1 MTGKT
6 KPDEPKKEKAAE
18 PAVAPT
24 DDLSEEDKR
33 LQEEL
38 NMLVEKL
45 LGHEVDLYFP
55 SLQMLSNLIRT
66 STTSMTSVPKP
77 LKFLREHYPALK
89 QVYEKIKDPKTKQFC
104 ADVVSVLA
112 MGVSGSPDAAEK
124 RECLKY
130 CLLGTKSNVGDWG
143 HEYVRQLEGEIA
155 EEWNADNMDT
165 LLSLVQ
171 DVISFDMKHS
181 AEIQAC
187 DLLMEIDR
195 LDLLTQHM
203 EESNYPRVCLYLIGC
218 ASYVVEPESTQILQG
233 VLHTYQRF
241 GEYPRA
247 LLVAMQ
253 LNDKPKCE
261 EVFNAC
267 TDPLIKKQLCYMLAR
282 QYVPLDIDD
291 EDLRTI
297 LLNAHINDHFLSLGR
312 ELDIME
318 PKTPE
323 EVYKTWLESAGSALR
338 PSLLTE
344 HPVDS
349 ARQNLSATFV
359 NAFVNAGFGRD
370 KLVTTEDGNK
380 WMYKNKDHAAAS
392 LGMIHLWDVDGGLTP
407 IDKYLYT
414 ADEHIKAGALL
425 ALGLVNCGVR
435 NECDP
440 ALALLSDYVMH
451 TSSNLRIGSVLGE
464 RTNLTYNECDPGLA
478 LLSDYVMHTSSNL
491 RIGSVLG
498 ERTKLTYNECDPAL
512 ALLSDY
518 VMHTSSNL
526 RIGSVLGERT
536 KLTYN
541 ECDPALALLSDYVMH
556 TSSNLRIGS
565 VLGERTKLT
574 YNECDP
580 ALALLSGYVMHT
592 SSNLRIGSVLG
603 LGIAYAGTQREDVL
617 SHLLPVLS
625 DTAAPPE
632 ICALAA
638 ISCGLIAVG
647 SCNGDVSCK
656 EKTEATMAALEVLP
670 EPQQSLC
677 QTTLSMCAYAG
688 TGDVLVN
695 EQSSTEDTAFKKADK
710 KEAKEST
717 GSSSSVG
724 AAAAS
729 SSSTS
734 KDDKNKMQAVATLGV
749 AVIALGEETGA
760 EMCTRIFGQLLSV
773 IDVLNKYSHDSDN
786 DVAYNAIFA
795 MGLTGDNAPRVGAVP
810 RQVARAPVHGAP
822 GAGAVPRR
830 QGHHHAVPGAQRPP
844 PGVAARARRPARLSI
859 LALYH
864 GKSPVHLFM
873 VRLAQ
878 GLCHAGKGTITLCPA
893 HSDRHLASQ
902 PALARLLV
910 VMTAFLDCKNSEY
923 TGAVPQ
929 QVARA
934 PVHGAPG
941 AGAVPRR
948 QGHHHAVPC
957 AQRPPPRVA
966 ARARRPAR
974 LSILALYHGK
984 SPVHLFMVRLAQ
996 GLCHAGKGTIT
1007 LCPAHSDRR
1016 LVSQPALAG
1025 LLVAV
1030 DVIGKAGTPKTIAG
1044 SHTHTTPVLLSFG
1057 ERAEL
1062 ATDEYIPLSP
1072 VMEGFVILKKN
1083 EDSIMASSIL

>member
-1 MTGKT
+1 MTVKNKT
-6 KPDEPKKEKAAE
+6 EEPKKESAE
-18 PAVAPT
+18 PAPAPN

-45 LGHEVDLYFP
+45 TGNEVELYLP
-55 SLQMLSNLIRT
+55 ALQMLTNLIRT

-89 QVYEKIKDPKTKQFC
+89 VVYEKITDEKTKKFC

-130 CLLGTKSNVGDWG
+130 CLLGTMSNVGEWG

-155 EEWNADNMDT
+155 EEWNIENMNT
-165 LLSLVQ
+165 LMALVR
-171 DVISFDMKHS
+171 DVVAFDMQHS

-195 LDLLTQHM
+195 LDLLSQHM
-203 EESNYPRVCLYLIGC
+203 DQSNYPRVCLYLIGC

-233 VLHTYQRF
+233 VLDTYLRF
-241 GEYPRA
+241 KEYPRA

-253 LNDKPKCE
+253 LHDKVKCE

-267 TDPLIKKQLCYMLAR
+267 SDTLIKKQLCYMLAR
-282 QYVPLDIDD
+282 QYVPLDLED

-338 PSLLTE
+338 PSLLAE

-359 NAFVNAGFGRD
+359 NAFVNAGFGKD

-380 WMYKNKDHAAAS
+380 WMYKNKDHGMLSAAAS

-414 ADEHIKAGALL
+414 AEEHIKAGALL

-440 ALALLSDYVMH
+440 ALALLSDYVLH
-451 TSSNLRIGSVLGE
+451 SS
-464 RTNLTYNECDPGLA
+464 A
-478 LLSDYVMHTSSNL
+478 
-491 RIGSVLG
+491 
-498 ERTKLTYNECDPAL
+498 
-512 ALLSDY
+512 
-518 VMHTSSNL
+518 
-526 RIGSVLGERT
+526 
-536 KLTYN
+536 
-541 ECDPALALLSDYVMH
+541 
-556 TSSNLRIGS
+556 
-565 VLGERTKLT
+565 
-574 YNECDP
+574 
-580 ALALLSGYVMHT
+580 
-592 SSNLRIGSVLG
+592 NLRIGSVLG

-617 SHLLPVLS
+617 SHLLPVLA

-638 ISCGLIAVG
+638 IACGLIAVG
-647 SCNGDVSCK
+647 SCNGEVSCAIIQRLIEDNKDLHSSTYARFLHLGLGLCYLGCK
-656 EKTEATMAALEVLP
+656 ERTEATMAALEVLP

-677 QTTLSMCAYAG
+677 QTTLSMCAYAA
-688 TGDVLVN
+688 TGDVLVVQQMLHICSKHYDTDN
-695 EQSSTEDTAFKKADK
+695 EQSSAEDTAFKKQDK
-710 KEAKEST
+710 KESKE
-717 GSSSSVG
+717 SSSS
-724 AAAAS
+724 S
-729 SSSTS
+729 SSSGTS
-734 KDDKNKMQAVATLGV
+734 KDDKNKSKSKESKSKEKDKEKEANKELSSVQAVATLGV

-760 EMCTRIFGQLLSV
+760 EMCTRIFGQLGRYGEPAVRRAVPLAIALCSVSNPQLSV

-795 MGLTGDNAPRVGAVP
+795 MGLVGA
-810 RQVARAPVHGAP
+810 GTNN
-822 GAGAVPRR
+822 
-830 QGHHHAVPGAQRPP
+830 
-844 PGVAARARRPARLSI
+844 ARLATMLRA

-878 GLCHAGKGTITLCPA
+878 GLCHAGKGTVTLCPA
-893 HSDRHLASQ
+893 HA
-902 PALARLLV
+902 
-910 VMTAFLDCKNSEY
+910 
-923 TGAVPQ
+923 
-929 QVARA
+929 
-934 PVHGAPG
+934 
-941 AGAVPRR
+941 
-948 QGHHHAVPC
+948 
-957 AQRPPPRVA
+957 
-966 ARARRPAR
+966 
-974 LSILALYHGK
+974 
-984 SPVHLFMVRLAQ
+984 
-996 GLCHAGKGTIT
+996 
-1007 LCPAHSDRR
+1007 DRR
-1016 LVSQPALAG
+1016 LVNQPALAG
-1025 LLVAV
+1025 LLVVLTAFLDCKNIILGKSHYLLYVLATAMQPRWLVTLDENLQPVNVSVRVGQAV

-1083 EDSIMASSIL
+1083 EDSIMASVQ

>member
-1 MTGKT
+1 MTIKNKT
-6 KPDEPKKEKAAE
+6 EETKKETTD
-18 PAVAPT
+18 PAPAPN

-45 LGHEVDLYFP
+45 VGNEVDLYLP
-55 SLQMLSNLIRT
+55 ALQMLSNLIRT

-89 QVYEKIKDPKTKQFC
+89 LVYEKIEDEKTKKYC

-130 CLLGTKSNVGDWG
+130 CMLGTMSNVGEWG

-155 EEWNADNMDT
+155 EEWNVDNMNT
-165 LLSLVQ
+165 LLPLVR
-171 DVISFDMKHS
+171 DVVAFDMKHS

-195 LDLLTQHM
+195 LDLLSQHM
-203 EESNYPRVCLYLIGC
+203 DQSNYPRVCHYLIGC

-233 VLHTYQRF
+233 VLDTYLRF

-253 LNDKPKCE
+253 LHDKAKSE

-267 TDPLIKKQLCYMLAR
+267 NDPLIKKQLCYMLAR
-282 QYVPLDIDD
+282 QYVPLDLED

-297 LLNAHINDHFLSLGR
+297 LLNAHINDHFLSLAR

-338 PSLLTE
+338 PSLLAE

-380 WMYKNKDHAAAS
+380 WMYKNKDHGMLSAAAS
-392 LGMIHLWDVDGGLTP
+392 LGMVHLWDVDGGLTP

-414 ADEHIKAGALL
+414 TEEHIKAGALL

-440 ALALLSDYVMH
+440 ALALLSDYVLH
-451 TSSNLRIGSVLGE
+451 SSV
-464 RTNLTYNECDPGLA
+464 
-478 LLSDYVMHTSSNL
+478 
-491 RIGSVLG
+491 
-498 ERTKLTYNECDPAL
+498 
-512 ALLSDY
+512 
-518 VMHTSSNL
+518 
-526 RIGSVLGERT
+526 
-536 KLTYN
+536 
-541 ECDPALALLSDYVMH
+541 
-556 TSSNLRIGS
+556 
-565 VLGERTKLT
+565 
-574 YNECDP
+574 
-580 ALALLSGYVMHT
+580 
-592 SSNLRIGSVLG
+592 NLRIGSVLG

-617 SHLLPVLS
+617 AHLLPVLA
-625 DTAAPPE
+625 DAAAPPE

-638 ISCGLIAVG
+638 LSAGLIAVG
-647 SCNGDVSCK
+647 SCNGEVTCAIIQRLIDDNKDLHSSTYVRFLHLGLGLCFLGCK
-656 EKTEATMAALEVLP
+656 ERTEATMAALEVLP

-677 QTTLSMCAYAG
+677 QTTLSMCAYAA
-688 TGDVLVN
+688 TGDVLVVQQMLHICSKHYETDN
-695 EQSSTEDTAFKKADK
+695 EQSSAEDTAFKKQDK
-710 KEAKEST
+710 KESKES
-717 GSSSSVG
+717 GSS
-724 AAAAS
+724 AS
-729 SSSTS
+729 GS
-734 KDDKNKMQAVATLGV
+734 KDDKSKSKSKEGKGKDKEKEKEKEANKELSSVQAVATLGV
-749 AVIALGEETGA
+749 AVIAMAEETGA
-760 EMCTRIFGQLLSV
+760 EMCTRIFGQLGRYGEPAVRRAVPLAIALCSVSNPQLAV

-795 MGLTGDNAPRVGAVP
+795 MGLVGA
-810 RQVARAPVHGAP
+810 GTNN
-822 GAGAVPRR
+822 
-830 QGHHHAVPGAQRPP
+830 
-844 PGVAARARRPARLSI
+844 ARLATMLRA

-878 GLCHAGKGTITLCPA
+878 GLCHAGKGTVTLSP
-893 HSDRHLASQ
+893 L
-902 PALARLLV
+902 
-910 VMTAFLDCKNSEY
+910 
-923 TGAVPQ
+923 
-929 QVARA
+929 
-934 PVHGAPG
+934 
-941 AGAVPRR
+941 
-948 QGHHHAVPC
+948 HA
-957 AQRPPPRVA
+957 
-966 ARARRPAR
+966 
-974 LSILALYHGK
+974 
-984 SPVHLFMVRLAQ
+984 
-996 GLCHAGKGTIT
+996 
-1007 LCPAHSDRR
+1007 DRR
-1016 LVSQPALAG
+1016 LVNQPALAG
-1025 LLVAV
+1025 LLVVLTAFLDCKNIILGKSHYLLYVLATAMQPRWLVTLDENLQPLNVSVRVGQAV

-1083 EDSIMASSIL
+1083 EDSVMAAVQ

>member
-1 MTGKT
+1 MTVKN
-6 KPDEPKKEKAAE
+6 KAEENKKEKAD
-18 PAVAPT
+18 PAPAPN

-45 LGHEVDLYFP
+45 TGNEVDLYLP
-55 SLQMLSNLIRT
+55 ALQMLTNLIRT

-77 LKFLREHYPALK
+77 LKFLREHYPTLK
-89 QVYEKIKDPKTKQFC
+89 VVYEKIEDEKTKKFC

-112 MGVSGSPDAAEK
+112 MGVSGSVEAAEK

-130 CLLGTKSNVGDWG
+130 CMLGTMSNVGEWG

-155 EEWNADNMDT
+155 EEWNIENMNT
-165 LLSLVQ
+165 LMPLVR
-171 DVISFDMKHS
+171 DVIAFDMQHS

-195 LDLLTQHM
+195 LDLLSQHM
-203 EESNYPRVCLYLIGC
+203 DQSNYPRVCLYLIGC

-233 VLHTYQRF
+233 VLDTYLRF

-253 LNDKPKCE
+253 LHDKVKCE

-267 TDPLIKKQLCYMLAR
+267 NDLLIKKQLCYMLAR
-282 QYVPLDIDD
+282 QYVPLDLED

-297 LLNAHINDHFLSLGR
+297 LLNAHINDHFLSLAR

-338 PSLLTE
+338 PSLLAE

-380 WMYKNKDHAAAS
+380 WMYKNKDHGMLSAAAS

-414 ADEHIKAGALL
+414 AEEHIKAGALL

-435 NECDP
+435 NDCDP
-440 ALALLSDYVMH
+440 ALALLSDYVLH
-451 TSSNLRIGSVLGE
+451 SSV
-464 RTNLTYNECDPGLA
+464 
-478 LLSDYVMHTSSNL
+478 
-491 RIGSVLG
+491 
-498 ERTKLTYNECDPAL
+498 
-512 ALLSDY
+512 
-518 VMHTSSNL
+518 
-526 RIGSVLGERT
+526 
-536 KLTYN
+536 
-541 ECDPALALLSDYVMH
+541 
-556 TSSNLRIGS
+556 
-565 VLGERTKLT
+565 
-574 YNECDP
+574 
-580 ALALLSGYVMHT
+580 
-592 SSNLRIGSVLG
+592 NLRIGSVLG
-603 LGIAYAGTQREDVL
+603 LGIAYAGTQRHEVL
-617 SHLLPVLS
+617 SHLLPVLA
-625 DTAAPPE
+625 DTTAPPE

-638 ISCGLIAVG
+638 VACGLIAVG
-647 SCNGDVSCK
+647 SCNGDITCAIIQRLIEDNKELHSSTYARFLHLGLGLCFLGCK
-656 EKTEATMAALEVLP
+656 ERTEATMAALEVLP

-677 QTTLSMCAYAG
+677 QTTLSMCAYAA
-688 TGDVLVN
+688 TGDVLVVQQMLHICSKHYETEN
-695 EQSSTEDTAFKKADK
+695 EQSSAEDTAFKKQDK
-710 KEAKEST
+710 KESKE
-717 GSSSSVG
+717 SSSS
-724 AAAAS
+724 S
-729 SSSTS
+729 SSSSAGGS
-734 KDDKNKMQAVATLGV
+734 KDDKNKSKSKESKSKDKEKEKEKEANKELSSVQAVATLGV

-760 EMCTRIFGQLLSV
+760 EMCTRIFGQLGRYGEPAVRRAVPLAIALCSISNPQLSV

-795 MGLTGDNAPRVGAVP
+795 MGLVGA
-810 RQVARAPVHGAP
+810 GTNN
-822 GAGAVPRR
+822 
-830 QGHHHAVPGAQRPP
+830 
-844 PGVAARARRPARLSI
+844 ARLATMLRA

-878 GLCHAGKGTITLCPA
+878 GLCHAGKGTVTL
-893 HSDRHLASQ
+893 S
-902 PALARLLV
+902 
-910 VMTAFLDCKNSEY
+910 
-923 TGAVPQ
+923 
-929 QVARA
+929 
-934 PVHGAPG
+934 
-941 AGAVPRR
+941 
-948 QGHHHAVPC
+948 
-957 AQRPPPRVA
+957 
-966 ARARRPAR
+966 
-974 LSILALYHGK
+974 
-984 SPVHLFMVRLAQ
+984 
-996 GLCHAGKGTIT
+996 
-1007 LCPAHSDRR
+1007 PAHSDRR
-1016 LVSQPALAG
+1016 LINQPALAG
-1025 LLVAV
+1025 LLVVLTAFLDCKNIILGKSHYLLYVLATAMQPRWLVTLDDNLQPLNVSVRVGQAV

-1083 EDSIMASSIL
+1083 EDSVMASVQ

>member
-6 KPDEPKKEKAAE
+6 KTEEEKKADPAPAA
-18 PAVAPT
+18 

-45 LGHEVDLYFP
+45 VSDDVHLYFP
-55 SLQMLSNLIRT
+55 ALQMLSNLIRT

-77 LKFLREHYPALK
+77 LKFLREHYPTLK
-89 QVYEKIKDPKTKQFC
+89 EVYEKIKDPKTKSFC

-112 MGVSGSPDAAEK
+112 MGVSGAPEAVEK

-130 CLLGTKSNVGDWG
+130 CLLGTMSNVGDWG

-155 EEWNADNMDT
+155 EEWNVDNTET
-165 LLSLVQ
+165 LLPLVR
-171 DVISFDMKHS
+171 DVIQFDMKHS

-187 DLLMEIDR
+187 DLLMEIDQ
-195 LDLLTQHM
+195 LDLLTKHM
-203 EESNYPRVCLYLIGC
+203 DSSNYPRVCLYLIGC

-233 VLHTYQRF
+233 VLDTYLKF

-253 LNDKPKCE
+253 LHDKAKCE

-267 TDPLIKKQLCYMLAR
+267 TDPLIKKQICYMLAR
-282 QYVPLDIDD
+282 QYVPIDVDD

-297 LLNAHINDHFLSLGR
+297 LLNAHINDHYLSLGR

-338 PSLLTE
+338 SSLLTE

-359 NAFVNAGFGRD
+359 NAFVNAGFGQD

-380 WMYKNKDHAAAS
+380 WMYKNKDHGMLSAAAS

-440 ALALLSDYVMH
+440 ALALLSDYVLH
-451 TSSNLRIGSVLGE
+451 
-464 RTNLTYNECDPGLA
+464 P
-478 LLSDYVMHTSSNL
+478 
-491 RIGSVLG
+491 
-498 ERTKLTYNECDPAL
+498 
-512 ALLSDY
+512 
-518 VMHTSSNL
+518 
-526 RIGSVLGERT
+526 
-536 KLTYN
+536 
-541 ECDPALALLSDYVMH
+541 
-556 TSSNLRIGS
+556 
-565 VLGERTKLT
+565 
-574 YNECDP
+574 
-580 ALALLSGYVMHT
+580 

-617 SHLLPVLS
+617 SHLLPVLN
-625 DTAAPPE
+625 DTAAAPE

-647 SCNGDVSCK
+647 SCNGDVTCAIIQRLIDDNKDLHSSTYCRFLHLGLGLCFLGSK
-656 EKTEATMAALEVLP
+656 ERTEATMAALEVLP

-688 TGDVLVN
+688 TGDVLVIQQMLHICSKHYETDN
-695 EQSSTEDTAFKKADK
+695 EQSSTEDTAFKKQDK
-710 KEAKEST
+710 KETKEST
-717 GSSSSVG
+717 AG
-724 AAAAS
+724 
-729 SSSTS
+729 TS
-734 KDDKNKMQAVATLGV
+734 KDDKNKSKTSKDSKTKEKDASKELSSVQAVATLGV
-749 AVIALGEETGA
+749 AVIALAEETGA
-760 EMCTRIFGQLLSV
+760 EMCTRIFGQLGRYGEPAVRRAVPLAIALCSISNPQLSV

-795 MGLTGDNAPRVGAVP
+795 MGLVGA
-810 RQVARAPVHGAP
+810 GTNN
-822 GAGAVPRR
+822 
-830 QGHHHAVPGAQRPP
+830 
-844 PGVAARARRPARLSI
+844 ARLATMLRA

-878 GLCHAGKGTITLCPA
+878 GLCHAGKGTLALSATHA
-893 HSDRHLASQ
+893 DRRLLHR
-902 PALARLLV
+902 PALAGLLV
-910 VMTAFLDCKNSEY
+910 VLTAFLDCKNI
-923 TGAVPQ
+923 
-929 QVARA
+929 
-934 PVHGAPG
+934 
-941 AGAVPRR
+941 
-948 QGHHHAVPC
+948 
-957 AQRPPPRVA
+957 
-966 ARARRPAR
+966 
-974 LSILALYHGK
+974 ILGK
-984 SPVHLFMVRLAQ
+984 SHYLLYVLATAMQPRWLVTLDENLQPLNVSVRVGQ
-996 GLCHAGKGTIT
+996 
-1007 LCPAHSDRR
+1007 
-1016 LVSQPALAG
+1016 
-1025 LLVAV
+1025 AV

-1083 EDSIMASSIL
+1083 EDSVMASVQ

>member
-1 MTGKT
+1 MTVKN
-6 KPDEPKKEKAAE
+6 KAEEPKKEKAE
-18 PAVAPT
+18 PVPAPN

-45 LGHEVDLYFP
+45 VGNEKDLYFP
-55 SLQMLSNLIRT
+55 ALQMLSNLIRT

-89 QVYEKIKDPKTKQFC
+89 EVYGKITDAKTKKFC

-112 MGVSGSPDAAEK
+112 MGVSGSQDAAEK

-130 CLLGTKSNVGDWG
+130 CLLGTMSNVGDWG

-155 EEWNADNMDT
+155 EEWNVENMDT
-165 LLSLVQ
+165 LLPLVR
-171 DVISFDMKHS
+171 DVVAFDMQHS

-203 EESNYPRVCLYLIGC
+203 DQSNYPRVCLYLIGC
-218 ASYVVEPESTQILQG
+218 ASYVVEPEATQILQG
-233 VLHTYQRF
+233 VLDTYLRF

-253 LNDKPKCE
+253 LHDKVKCE
-261 EVFNAC
+261 EVFNSC
-267 TDPLIKKQLCYMLAR
+267 NDPLLKKQLCYMLAR
-282 QYVPLDIDD
+282 QYVPLDMDD

-297 LLNAHINDHFLSLGR
+297 LLNAHINDHYLSLAR

-338 PSLLTE
+338 PSLLAD

-380 WMYKNKDHAAAS
+380 WMYKNKDHGMLSAAAS

-440 ALALLSDYVMH
+440 ALALLSDYVLH
-451 TSSNLRIGSVLGE
+451 SS
-464 RTNLTYNECDPGLA
+464 T
-478 LLSDYVMHTSSNL
+478 
-491 RIGSVLG
+491 
-498 ERTKLTYNECDPAL
+498 
-512 ALLSDY
+512 
-518 VMHTSSNL
+518 
-526 RIGSVLGERT
+526 
-536 KLTYN
+536 
-541 ECDPALALLSDYVMH
+541 
-556 TSSNLRIGS
+556 
-565 VLGERTKLT
+565 
-574 YNECDP
+574 
-580 ALALLSGYVMHT
+580 
-592 SSNLRIGSVLG
+592 NLRIGSVLG
-603 LGIAYAGTQREDVL
+603 LGIAYAGTHREDVL

-625 DTAAPPE
+625 DTSATPE
-632 ICALAA
+632 IYALAA

-647 SCNGDVSCK
+647 SCNGEVTCAIIQRLIDDNKDLHSSTYARFLHLGLGLCFLGCK
-656 EKTEATMAALEVLP
+656 ERTEATMAALEVLP

-688 TGDVLVN
+688 TGDVLVVQQMLHICSKHYETDN
-695 EQSSTEDTAFKKADK
+695 EQSSAEDTAFKKQDK
-710 KEAKEST
+710 KEAKE
-717 GSSSSVG
+717 GSSSST
-724 AAAAS
+724 AAS
-729 SSSTS
+729 SS
-734 KDDKNKMQAVATLGV
+734 KDDKSKGKSSKDGKSKEKDKEKEANKELSSVQAVATLGV
-749 AVIALGEETGA
+749 AVIAFAEETGA
-760 EMCTRIFGQLLSV
+760 EMCTRIFGQLGRYGEPAVRRAVPLAIALCSISNPQLAV

-795 MGLTGDNAPRVGAVP
+795 MGLVGA
-810 RQVARAPVHGAP
+810 GTNN
-822 GAGAVPRR
+822 
-830 QGHHHAVPGAQRPP
+830 
-844 PGVAARARRPARLSI
+844 ARLATMLRA

-878 GLCHAGKGTITLCPA
+878 GLCHAGKGTVTL
-893 HSDRHLASQ
+893 S
-902 PALARLLV
+902 
-910 VMTAFLDCKNSEY
+910 
-923 TGAVPQ
+923 
-929 QVARA
+929 
-934 PVHGAPG
+934 
-941 AGAVPRR
+941 
-948 QGHHHAVPC
+948 
-957 AQRPPPRVA
+957 
-966 ARARRPAR
+966 
-974 LSILALYHGK
+974 
-984 SPVHLFMVRLAQ
+984 
-996 GLCHAGKGTIT
+996 
-1007 LCPAHSDRR
+1007 PAHSDRR
-1016 LVSQPALAG
+1016 LINQPALAG
-1025 LLVAV
+1025 LLVVLTAFLDCKNIILGKSHYLLYVLATSMQPRWLVTLDENLQPLNVSVRVGQAV

-1083 EDSIMASSIL
+1083 EDSIMASVQ

>member
-1 MTGKT
+1 MTVKNKT
-6 KPDEPKKEKAAE
+6 EEPAKEKTEPVAAQNE
-18 PAVAPT
+18 
-24 DDLSEEDKR
+24 DLSEEDKR

-45 LGHEVDLYFP
+45 MGNEKDLYFP
-55 SLQMLSNLIRT
+55 ALQMLSNLIRT

-89 QVYEKIKDPKTKQFC
+89 EVYEKIKDAKTKKFC

-112 MGVSGSPDAAEK
+112 MGVSGSADAAEK

-130 CLLGTKSNVGDWG
+130 CLLGTMSNVGDWG

-155 EEWNADNMDT
+155 EEWNVDNMDT
-165 LLSLVQ
+165 LLPLVR
-171 DVISFDMKHS
+171 DVVSFDMKHS

-195 LDLLTQHM
+195 LDLITQHM
-203 EESNYPRVCLYLIGC
+203 DQSNYPRVCLYLIGC

-233 VLHTYQRF
+233 VLDTYLRF

-253 LNDKPKCE
+253 LHDKAKCE
-261 EVFNAC
+261 QVFNAC
-267 TDPLIKKQLCYMLAR
+267 NDPLIKKQLCYMLAR
-282 QYVPLDIDD
+282 QYIPLDIED

-338 PSLLTE
+338 PSLLAE

-380 WMYKNKDHAAAS
+380 WMYKNKDHGMLSAAAS

-440 ALALLSDYVMH
+440 ALALLSDYVLH
-451 TSSNLRIGSVLGE
+451 S
-464 RTNLTYNECDPGLA
+464 
-478 LLSDYVMHTSSNL
+478 
-491 RIGSVLG
+491 
-498 ERTKLTYNECDPAL
+498 
-512 ALLSDY
+512 
-518 VMHTSSNL
+518 
-526 RIGSVLGERT
+526 
-536 KLTYN
+536 
-541 ECDPALALLSDYVMH
+541 
-556 TSSNLRIGS
+556 
-565 VLGERTKLT
+565 
-574 YNECDP
+574 
-580 ALALLSGYVMHT
+580 

-603 LGIAYAGTQREDVL
+603 LGIAYAGTQRKEVL
-617 SHLLPVLS
+617 EHLLPVLS
-625 DTAAPPE
+625 DTSAPAE

-647 SCNGDVSCK
+647 SCNGDVTCAIIQRLIDDTKDLHSSTYVRFLHLGLGLCFLGCK
-656 EKTEATMAALEVLP
+656 ERTEATMAALEVLP

-688 TGDVLVN
+688 TGDVLVVQQMLHICSKHYDTDN
-695 EQSSTEDTAFKKADK
+695 EQSSTEDTAFKKTDK
-710 KEAKEST
+710 KEAKESSSSGASSSGT
-717 GSSSSVG
+717 GSS
-724 AAAAS
+724 
-729 SSSTS
+729 
-734 KDDKNKMQAVATLGV
+734 KEDKNKSKSKDSKSKEKDKEKEANKELAAVQAVATLGV
-749 AVIALGEETGA
+749 AVIALAEETGA
-760 EMCTRIFGQLLSV
+760 EMCTRIFGQLGRYGEPAVRRAVPLAIALCSISNPQLSV

-795 MGLTGDNAPRVGAVP
+795 MGLVGA
-810 RQVARAPVHGAP
+810 GTNN
-822 GAGAVPRR
+822 
-830 QGHHHAVPGAQRPP
+830 
-844 PGVAARARRPARLSI
+844 ARLATMLRA

-878 GLCHAGKGTITLCPA
+878 GLCHAGKGTVTLCPA
-893 HSDRHLASQ
+893 HA
-902 PALARLLV
+902 
-910 VMTAFLDCKNSEY
+910 
-923 TGAVPQ
+923 
-929 QVARA
+929 
-934 PVHGAPG
+934 
-941 AGAVPRR
+941 
-948 QGHHHAVPC
+948 
-957 AQRPPPRVA
+957 
-966 ARARRPAR
+966 
-974 LSILALYHGK
+974 
-984 SPVHLFMVRLAQ
+984 
-996 GLCHAGKGTIT
+996 
-1007 LCPAHSDRR
+1007 DRR
-1016 LVSQPALAG
+1016 LVNQPALAG
-1025 LLVAV
+1025 LLVVLTAFLDCKNIILGKSHYLLYVLATAMQPRWLVTLDENMQPLNVTVRVGQAV

-1062 ATDEYIPLSP
+1062 ATDEYVPLSP

-1083 EDSIMASSIL
+1083 EDSVMASVQ

>member
-1 MTGKT
+1 MTVKNKT
-6 KPDEPKKEKAAE
+6 EEPKKESAE
-18 PAVAPT
+18 PAPAPN

-45 LGHEVDLYFP
+45 TGSEVELYLP
-55 SLQMLSNLIRT
+55 ALQMLSNLIRT

-89 QVYEKIKDPKTKQFC
+89 VVYEKITDEKTKKFC

-130 CLLGTKSNVGDWG
+130 CLLGTMSNVGEWG

-155 EEWNADNMDT
+155 EEWNLENMHV
-165 LLSLVQ
+165 LMPLVR
-171 DVISFDMKHS
+171 DVVTFDMQHS

-195 LDLLTQHM
+195 LDLLSQHM
-203 EESNYPRVCLYLIGC
+203 DQSNYPRVCLYLIGC
-218 ASYVVEPESTQILQG
+218 ASYVVEPEATQILQG
-233 VLHTYQRF
+233 VLDTYLRF
-241 GEYPRA
+241 NEYPRA

-253 LNDKPKCE
+253 LHDKTKCE

-267 TDPLIKKQLCYMLAR
+267 NDVLIKKQLCYMLAR
-282 QYVPLDIDD
+282 QYVPLDLDD

-338 PSLLTE
+338 PSLLAE

-380 WMYKNKDHAAAS
+380 WMYKNKDHGMLSAAAS

-414 ADEHIKAGALL
+414 AEEHIKAGALL

-440 ALALLSDYVMH
+440 ALALLSDYVLH
-451 TSSNLRIGSVLGE
+451 SS
-464 RTNLTYNECDPGLA
+464 A
-478 LLSDYVMHTSSNL
+478 
-491 RIGSVLG
+491 
-498 ERTKLTYNECDPAL
+498 
-512 ALLSDY
+512 
-518 VMHTSSNL
+518 
-526 RIGSVLGERT
+526 
-536 KLTYN
+536 
-541 ECDPALALLSDYVMH
+541 
-556 TSSNLRIGS
+556 
-565 VLGERTKLT
+565 
-574 YNECDP
+574 
-580 ALALLSGYVMHT
+580 
-592 SSNLRIGSVLG
+592 NLRIGSVLG

-617 SHLLPVLS
+617 SHLLPVLA

-638 ISCGLIAVG
+638 VACGLIAVG
-647 SCNGDVSCK
+647 SCNGDVTCAIIQRLIEDNKDLHSSTYARFLHLGLGLCFLGCK
-656 EKTEATMAALEVLP
+656 ERTEATMAALEVLP

-677 QTTLSMCAYAG
+677 QTTLSMCAYAA
-688 TGDVLVN
+688 TGDVLVVQQMLHICSKHYETDN
-695 EQSSTEDTAFKKADK
+695 EQSSAEDTAFKKQDK
-710 KEAKEST
+710 KESKE
-717 GSSSSVG
+717 SSSS
-724 AAAAS
+724 S
-729 SSSTS
+729 SSGTT
-734 KDDKNKMQAVATLGV
+734 KDDKNKSKSKESKSKEKDKEKEANKELSSVQAVATLGV

-760 EMCTRIFGQLLSV
+760 EMCTRIFGQLGRYGEPAVRRAVPLAIALCSVSNPQLSV

-795 MGLTGDNAPRVGAVP
+795 MGLVGA
-810 RQVARAPVHGAP
+810 GTNN
-822 GAGAVPRR
+822 
-830 QGHHHAVPGAQRPP
+830 
-844 PGVAARARRPARLSI
+844 ARLATMLRA

-878 GLCHAGKGTITLCPA
+878 GLCHAGKGTVTLSPA
-893 HSDRHLASQ
+893 HA
-902 PALARLLV
+902 
-910 VMTAFLDCKNSEY
+910 
-923 TGAVPQ
+923 
-929 QVARA
+929 
-934 PVHGAPG
+934 
-941 AGAVPRR
+941 
-948 QGHHHAVPC
+948 
-957 AQRPPPRVA
+957 
-966 ARARRPAR
+966 
-974 LSILALYHGK
+974 
-984 SPVHLFMVRLAQ
+984 
-996 GLCHAGKGTIT
+996 
-1007 LCPAHSDRR
+1007 DRR
-1016 LVSQPALAG
+1016 LVNQPALAG
-1025 LLVAV
+1025 LLVVLTAFLDCKNIILGKSHYLLYVLATAMQPRWLVTLDDNLQPLNVSVRVGQAV

-1083 EDSIMASSIL
+1083 EDSVMASVQ

>member
-1 MTGKT
+1 MTVKN
-6 KPDEPKKEKAAE
+6 KAEENKKEKAD
-18 PAVAPT
+18 PAPAPN

-45 LGHEVDLYFP
+45 TGNEVDLYLP
-55 SLQMLSNLIRT
+55 ALQMLTNLIRT

-77 LKFLREHYPALK
+77 LKFLREHYPTLK
-89 QVYEKIKDPKTKQFC
+89 VVYEKIEDEKTKKFC

-112 MGVSGSPDAAEK
+112 MGVSGSVDAAEK

-130 CLLGTKSNVGDWG
+130 CMLGTMSNVGEWG

-155 EEWNADNMDT
+155 EEWNIENMNT
-165 LLSLVQ
+165 LMPLVR
-171 DVISFDMKHS
+171 DVIAFDMQHS

-195 LDLLTQHM
+195 LDLLSQHM
-203 EESNYPRVCLYLIGC
+203 DQSNYPRVCLYLIGC

-233 VLHTYQRF
+233 VLDTYLRF

-253 LNDKPKCE
+253 LHDKVKCE

-267 TDPLIKKQLCYMLAR
+267 NDLLIKKQLCYMLAR
-282 QYVPLDIDD
+282 QYVPLDLED

-297 LLNAHINDHFLSLGR
+297 LLNAHINDHFLSLAR

-338 PSLLTE
+338 PSLLAE

-380 WMYKNKDHAAAS
+380 WMYKNKDHGMLSAAAS

-414 ADEHIKAGALL
+414 AEEHIKAGALL

-435 NECDP
+435 NDCDP
-440 ALALLSDYVMH
+440 ALALLSDYVLH
-451 TSSNLRIGSVLGE
+451 SSV
-464 RTNLTYNECDPGLA
+464 
-478 LLSDYVMHTSSNL
+478 
-491 RIGSVLG
+491 
-498 ERTKLTYNECDPAL
+498 
-512 ALLSDY
+512 
-518 VMHTSSNL
+518 
-526 RIGSVLGERT
+526 
-536 KLTYN
+536 
-541 ECDPALALLSDYVMH
+541 
-556 TSSNLRIGS
+556 
-565 VLGERTKLT
+565 
-574 YNECDP
+574 
-580 ALALLSGYVMHT
+580 
-592 SSNLRIGSVLG
+592 NLRIGSVLG
-603 LGIAYAGTQREDVL
+603 LGIAYAGTQRHEVL
-617 SHLLPVLS
+617 SHLLPVLA
-625 DTAAPPE
+625 DTTAPPE

-638 ISCGLIAVG
+638 VACGLIAVG
-647 SCNGDVSCK
+647 SCNGDITCAIIQRLIEDNKELHSSTYARFLHLGLGLCFLGCK
-656 EKTEATMAALEVLP
+656 ERTEATMAALEVLP

-677 QTTLSMCAYAG
+677 QTTLSMCAYAA
-688 TGDVLVN
+688 TGDVLVVQQMLHICSKHYETEN
-695 EQSSTEDTAFKKADK
+695 EQSSAEDTAFKKQDK
-710 KEAKEST
+710 KESKESSS
-717 GSSSSVG
+717 GSSSSSAG
-724 AAAAS
+724 G
-729 SSSTS
+729 S
-734 KDDKNKMQAVATLGV
+734 KDDKNKSKSKESKSKDKEKEKEKEANKELSSVQAVATLGV

-760 EMCTRIFGQLLSV
+760 EMCTRIFGQLGRYGEPAVRRAVPLAIALCSISNPQLSV

-795 MGLTGDNAPRVGAVP
+795 MGLVGA
-810 RQVARAPVHGAP
+810 GTNN
-822 GAGAVPRR
+822 
-830 QGHHHAVPGAQRPP
+830 
-844 PGVAARARRPARLSI
+844 ARLATMLRA

-878 GLCHAGKGTITLCPA
+878 GLCHAGKGTVTL
-893 HSDRHLASQ
+893 S
-902 PALARLLV
+902 
-910 VMTAFLDCKNSEY
+910 
-923 TGAVPQ
+923 
-929 QVARA
+929 
-934 PVHGAPG
+934 
-941 AGAVPRR
+941 
-948 QGHHHAVPC
+948 
-957 AQRPPPRVA
+957 
-966 ARARRPAR
+966 
-974 LSILALYHGK
+974 
-984 SPVHLFMVRLAQ
+984 
-996 GLCHAGKGTIT
+996 
-1007 LCPAHSDRR
+1007 PAHSDRR
-1016 LVSQPALAG
+1016 LINQPALAG
-1025 LLVAV
+1025 LLVVLTAFLDCKNIILGKSHYLLYVLATAMQPRWLVTLDDNLQPLNVSVRVGQAV

-1083 EDSIMASSIL
+1083 EDSVMASVQ

>member
-1 MTGKT
+1 MTVKN
-6 KPDEPKKEKAAE
+6 KPEDPKKTETTNAN
-18 PAVAPT
+18 

-45 LGHEVDLYFP
+45 VGEDVELYFP
-55 SLQMLSNLIRT
+55 ALQMLSNLIRT

-89 QVYEKIKDPKTKQFC
+89 QVYEKISEEKTKQFC

-112 MGVSGSPDAAEK
+112 MGVSGSLDAAEK

-130 CLLGTKSNVGDWG
+130 CLLGTLANVGDWG

-155 EEWNADNMDT
+155 EEWNVDNMEK
-165 LLSLVQ
+165 LLPLVR
-171 DVISFDMKHS
+171 DVVAFDMQHS

-203 EESNYPRVCLYLIGC
+203 DQSNYPRVCLYLIGC

-233 VLHTYQRF
+233 VLDTYVRF

-247 LLVAMQ
+247 MLVAMQ
-253 LNDKPKCE
+253 LQSKAKCE

-267 TDPLIKKQLCYMLAR
+267 PDMLIKKQLCYLLAR
-282 QYVPLDIDD
+282 QYVPIDIED
-291 EDLRTI
+291 EDLRAI
-297 LLNAHINDHFLSLGR
+297 LLNAHINDHFLSLAR

-380 WMYKNKDHAAAS
+380 WMYKNKDHGMLSAAAS

-414 ADEHIKAGALL
+414 ADDHIKAGALL

-440 ALALLSDYVMH
+440 ALALLSDYVLH
-451 TSSNLRIGSVLGE
+451 TS
-464 RTNLTYNECDPGLA
+464 T
-478 LLSDYVMHTSSNL
+478 
-491 RIGSVLG
+491 
-498 ERTKLTYNECDPAL
+498 
-512 ALLSDY
+512 
-518 VMHTSSNL
+518 
-526 RIGSVLGERT
+526 
-536 KLTYN
+536 
-541 ECDPALALLSDYVMH
+541 
-556 TSSNLRIGS
+556 
-565 VLGERTKLT
+565 
-574 YNECDP
+574 
-580 ALALLSGYVMHT
+580 
-592 SSNLRIGSVLG
+592 NLRIGSVLG
-603 LGIAYAGTQREDVL
+603 LGIAYAGTQREEVL
-617 SHLLPVLS
+617 AHLLPVLS

-638 ISCGLIAVG
+638 VSCGLIAVG
-647 SCNGDVSCK
+647 SCNGDVTCAIIQRLIDDNKDVHSSTYSRFLHLGLGLCFLGCK
-656 EKTEATMAALEVLP
+656 ERTEATMAALEVLP

-688 TGDVLVN
+688 TGDVLVVQQMLHICSKHYETEN
-695 EQSSTEDTAFKKADK
+695 EQSSTEDTAFKKPDK
-710 KEAKEST
+710 KDSKE
-717 GSSSSVG
+717 GSSSS
-724 AAAAS
+724 S
-729 SSSTS
+729 SS
-734 KDDKNKMQAVATLGV
+734 KDDKNKSKSSKDSKNKEKDASKELSSVQAVATLGV
-749 AVIALGEETGA
+749 AVIALAEETGA
-760 EMCTRIFGQLLSV
+760 EMCTRIFGQLGRYGEPAVRRAVPLAIALCSISNPQLSV

-795 MGLTGDNAPRVGAVP
+795 MGLVGA
-810 RQVARAPVHGAP
+810 GTNN
-822 GAGAVPRR
+822 
-830 QGHHHAVPGAQRPP
+830 
-844 PGVAARARRPARLSI
+844 ARLATMLRA

-878 GLCHAGKGTITLCPA
+878 GLCHAGKGTLTLSP
-893 HSDRHLASQ
+893 
-902 PALARLLV
+902 
-910 VMTAFLDCKNSEY
+910 T
-923 TGAVPQ
+923 
-929 QVARA
+929 
-934 PVHGAPG
+934 
-941 AGAVPRR
+941 
-948 QGHHHAVPC
+948 HA
-957 AQRPPPRVA
+957 
-966 ARARRPAR
+966 
-974 LSILALYHGK
+974 
-984 SPVHLFMVRLAQ
+984 
-996 GLCHAGKGTIT
+996 
-1007 LCPAHSDRR
+1007 DRR
-1016 LVSQPALAG
+1016 LLNQPALAG
-1025 LLVAV
+1025 LLVVLTAFL
-1030 DVIGKAGTPKTIAG
+1030 DCKNIILGK
-1044 SHTHTTPVLLSFG
+1044 SHYLLYV
-1057 ERAEL
+1057 L
-1062 ATDEYIPLSP
+1062 ATAMQPRWLVTLDENLQPLNVSVRVGQHDKVDSFLNSP
-1072 VMEGFVILKKN
+1072 GGTGKTFLISLILARIRSQN
-1083 EDSIMASSIL
+1083 HIALAIA

>member
-1 MTGKT
+1 MTIKN
-6 KPDEPKKEKAAE
+6 KPEETKKEKAE
-18 PAVAPT
+18 PVPAPN

-45 LGHEVDLYFP
+45 LGNEVDLYFP
-55 SLQMLSNLIRT
+55 ALQMLSNLIRT

-89 QVYEKIKDPKTKQFC
+89 EVYEKITDPKTKKFC

-112 MGVSGSPDAAEK
+112 MGVSGTIEAAEK

-130 CLLGTKSNVGDWG
+130 CLLGTLSNVGEWG

-155 EEWNADNMDT
+155 EEWNIENMDT
-165 LLSLVQ
+165 LLPLVR
-171 DVISFDMKHS
+171 DVIAFDMQHS

-203 EESNYPRVCLYLIGC
+203 DQSNYPRVCLYLIGC

-233 VLHTYQRF
+233 VLDTYLKF

-253 LNDKPKCE
+253 LHDKGKCE
-261 EVFNAC
+261 EVFNSC
-267 TDPLIKKQLCYMLAR
+267 TDMLVKKQLCYMLAR
-282 QYVPLDIDD
+282 QYVPLELED

-338 PSLLTE
+338 PSLLAE

-380 WMYKNKDHAAAS
+380 WMYKNKDHGMLSAAAS

-414 ADEHIKAGALL
+414 SDEHIKAGALL

-440 ALALLSDYVMH
+440 ALALLSDYVLH
-451 TSSNLRIGSVLGE
+451 SS
-464 RTNLTYNECDPGLA
+464 A
-478 LLSDYVMHTSSNL
+478 
-491 RIGSVLG
+491 
-498 ERTKLTYNECDPAL
+498 
-512 ALLSDY
+512 
-518 VMHTSSNL
+518 
-526 RIGSVLGERT
+526 
-536 KLTYN
+536 
-541 ECDPALALLSDYVMH
+541 
-556 TSSNLRIGS
+556 
-565 VLGERTKLT
+565 
-574 YNECDP
+574 
-580 ALALLSGYVMHT
+580 
-592 SSNLRIGSVLG
+592 NLRIGSVLG

-625 DTAAPPE
+625 DSAAPPE

-638 ISCGLIAVG
+638 LACGLIAVG
-647 SCNGDVSCK
+647 SCNGDVTCAIIQRLFDDNKDLHSSTYARFLHLGLGLCFLGCK
-656 EKTEATMAALEVLP
+656 ERTEATMAALEVLP
-670 EPQQSLC
+670 EPHQSLC

-688 TGDVLVN
+688 TGDVLVVQQMLHICSKHYDTDN
-695 EQSSTEDTAFKKADK
+695 EQSSAEDTAFKKQDK
-710 KEAKEST
+710 KENKESSS
-717 GSSSSVG
+717 GSSSS
-724 AAAAS
+724 S
-729 SSSTS
+729 SGSAGSS
-734 KDDKNKMQAVATLGV
+734 KDDKGKSKSSKDSKSKEKDKEREANKELSSVQAVATLGV
-749 AVIALGEETGA
+749 AVIAFAEETGA
-760 EMCTRIFGQLLSV
+760 EMCTRIFGQLGRYGEPAVRRAVPLAIALCSVSNPQLAV

-795 MGLTGDNAPRVGAVP
+795 MGLVGA
-810 RQVARAPVHGAP
+810 GTNN
-822 GAGAVPRR
+822 
-830 QGHHHAVPGAQRPP
+830 
-844 PGVAARARRPARLSI
+844 ARLATMLRA

-864 GKSPVHLFM
+864 SKSPVHLFM

-878 GLCHAGKGTITLCPA
+878 GLCHAGKGTVTLCPA
-893 HSDRHLASQ
+893 HA
-902 PALARLLV
+902 
-910 VMTAFLDCKNSEY
+910 
-923 TGAVPQ
+923 
-929 QVARA
+929 
-934 PVHGAPG
+934 
-941 AGAVPRR
+941 
-948 QGHHHAVPC
+948 
-957 AQRPPPRVA
+957 
-966 ARARRPAR
+966 
-974 LSILALYHGK
+974 
-984 SPVHLFMVRLAQ
+984 
-996 GLCHAGKGTIT
+996 
-1007 LCPAHSDRR
+1007 DRR
-1016 LVSQPALAG
+1016 LVNQPALAG
-1025 LLVAV
+1025 LLVVLTAFLDCKNIILGKSHYLLYVLATAMQPRWLVTLDENLQPLNVSVRVGQAV

-1083 EDSIMASSIL
+1083 EDSIMAAVQ

>member
-1 MTGKT
+1 MTVKNKT
-6 KPDEPKKEKAAE
+6 EENKKEKADPT
-18 PAVAPT
+18 PAPN

-45 LGHEVDLYFP
+45 VGSEVDLYLP
-55 SLQMLSNLIRT
+55 ALQMLTNLIRT

-89 QVYEKIKDPKTKQFC
+89 EVYEKIEDEKTKKFC

-130 CLLGTKSNVGDWG
+130 CLLGTMSNVGEWG

-155 EEWNADNMDT
+155 EEWNIENMN
-165 LLSLVQ
+165 SLMPLVR
-171 DVISFDMKHS
+171 DVVAFDMQHS

-195 LDLLTQHM
+195 LDLLSQHM
-203 EESNYPRVCLYLIGC
+203 DQSNYPRVCLYLIGC

-233 VLHTYQRF
+233 VLDTYLRF

-253 LNDKPKCE
+253 LHDKAKCE

-267 TDPLIKKQLCYMLAR
+267 SDPLIKKQLCYMLAR
-282 QYVPLDIDD
+282 QYVPLELED

-297 LLNAHINDHFLSLGR
+297 LLNAHINDHFLSLAR

-338 PSLLTE
+338 PSLLAE

-380 WMYKNKDHAAAS
+380 WMYKNKDHGMLSAAAS

-414 ADEHIKAGALL
+414 AEEHIKAGALL

-435 NECDP
+435 NDCDP
-440 ALALLSDYVMH
+440 ALALLSDYVLH
-451 TSSNLRIGSVLGE
+451 SS
-464 RTNLTYNECDPGLA
+464 A
-478 LLSDYVMHTSSNL
+478 
-491 RIGSVLG
+491 
-498 ERTKLTYNECDPAL
+498 
-512 ALLSDY
+512 
-518 VMHTSSNL
+518 
-526 RIGSVLGERT
+526 
-536 KLTYN
+536 
-541 ECDPALALLSDYVMH
+541 
-556 TSSNLRIGS
+556 
-565 VLGERTKLT
+565 
-574 YNECDP
+574 
-580 ALALLSGYVMHT
+580 
-592 SSNLRIGSVLG
+592 NLRIGSVLG
-603 LGIAYAGTQREDVL
+603 LGIAYAGTQRQEVL
-617 SHLLPVLS
+617 SHLLPVLA
-625 DTAAPPE
+625 DTTAPPE

-638 ISCGLIAVG
+638 VACGLIAVG
-647 SCNGDVSCK
+647 SCNGDVTCAIIQRLIEDNKELHSSTYARFLHLGLGLCFLGCK
-656 EKTEATMAALEVLP
+656 ERTEATMAALEVLP

-677 QTTLSMCAYAG
+677 QTTLSMCAYAA
-688 TGDVLVN
+688 TGDVLVVQQMLHICSKHYDTDN
-695 EQSSTEDTAFKKADK
+695 EQSSAEDTAFKKQDK
-710 KEAKEST
+710 KESKE
-717 GSSSSVG
+717 GSSSS
-724 AAAAS
+724 S
-729 SSSTS
+729 SSSASGS
-734 KDDKNKMQAVATLGV
+734 KDDKNKSKSKESKSKDKEKEKEKEANKELSSVQAVATLGV

-760 EMCTRIFGQLLSV
+760 EMCTRIFGQLGRYGEPAVRRAVPLAIALCSVSNPQLSV

-795 MGLTGDNAPRVGAVP
+795 MGLVGA
-810 RQVARAPVHGAP
+810 GTNN
-822 GAGAVPRR
+822 
-830 QGHHHAVPGAQRPP
+830 
-844 PGVAARARRPARLSI
+844 ARLATMLRA

-878 GLCHAGKGTITLCPA
+878 GLCHAGKGTVTLSPA
-893 HSDRHLASQ
+893 HA
-902 PALARLLV
+902 
-910 VMTAFLDCKNSEY
+910 
-923 TGAVPQ
+923 
-929 QVARA
+929 
-934 PVHGAPG
+934 
-941 AGAVPRR
+941 
-948 QGHHHAVPC
+948 
-957 AQRPPPRVA
+957 
-966 ARARRPAR
+966 
-974 LSILALYHGK
+974 
-984 SPVHLFMVRLAQ
+984 
-996 GLCHAGKGTIT
+996 
-1007 LCPAHSDRR
+1007 DRR
-1016 LVSQPALAG
+1016 LVNQPALAG
-1025 LLVAV
+1025 LLVVLTAFLDCKNIILGKSHYLLYVLATAMQPRWLVTLDDNLQPLNVSVRVGQAV

-1083 EDSIMASSIL
+1083 EDSVMASVQ

>member
-1 MTGKT
+1 MTVKN
-6 KPDEPKKEKAAE
+6 KAEENKKEKAD
-18 PAVAPT
+18 PAPAPN

-45 LGHEVDLYFP
+45 TGNEVDLYLP
-55 SLQMLSNLIRT
+55 ALQMLTNLIRT

-77 LKFLREHYPALK
+77 LKFLREHYPTLK
-89 QVYEKIKDPKTKQFC
+89 VVYEKIEDEKTKKFC

-112 MGVSGSPDAAEK
+112 MGVSGSVDAAEK

-130 CLLGTKSNVGDWG
+130 CMLGTMSNVGEWG

-155 EEWNADNMDT
+155 EEWNIENMNT
-165 LLSLVQ
+165 LMPLVR
-171 DVISFDMKHS
+171 DVIAFDMQHS

-195 LDLLTQHM
+195 LDLLSQHM
-203 EESNYPRVCLYLIGC
+203 DQSNYPRVCLYLIGC

-233 VLHTYQRF
+233 VLDTYLRF

-253 LNDKPKCE
+253 LHDKVKCE

-267 TDPLIKKQLCYMLAR
+267 NDLLIKKQLCYMLAR
-282 QYVPLDIDD
+282 QYVPLDLED

-297 LLNAHINDHFLSLGR
+297 LLNAHINDHFLSLAR

-338 PSLLTE
+338 PSLLAE

-380 WMYKNKDHAAAS
+380 WMYKNKDHGMLSAAAS

-414 ADEHIKAGALL
+414 AEEHIKAGALL

-435 NECDP
+435 NDCDP
-440 ALALLSDYVMH
+440 ALALLSDYVLH
-451 TSSNLRIGSVLGE
+451 SSV
-464 RTNLTYNECDPGLA
+464 
-478 LLSDYVMHTSSNL
+478 
-491 RIGSVLG
+491 
-498 ERTKLTYNECDPAL
+498 
-512 ALLSDY
+512 
-518 VMHTSSNL
+518 
-526 RIGSVLGERT
+526 
-536 KLTYN
+536 
-541 ECDPALALLSDYVMH
+541 
-556 TSSNLRIGS
+556 
-565 VLGERTKLT
+565 
-574 YNECDP
+574 
-580 ALALLSGYVMHT
+580 
-592 SSNLRIGSVLG
+592 NLRIGSVLG
-603 LGIAYAGTQREDVL
+603 LGIAYAGTQRHEVL
-617 SHLLPVLS
+617 SHLLPVLA
-625 DTAAPPE
+625 DTTAPPE

-638 ISCGLIAVG
+638 VACGLIAVG
-647 SCNGDVSCK
+647 SCNGDITCAIIQRLIEDNKELHSSTYARFLHLGLGLCFLGCK
-656 EKTEATMAALEVLP
+656 ERTEATMAALEVLP

-677 QTTLSMCAYAG
+677 QTTLSMCAYAA
-688 TGDVLVN
+688 TGDVLVVQQMLHICSKHYETEN
-695 EQSSTEDTAFKKADK
+695 EQSSAEDTAFKKQDK
-710 KEAKEST
+710 KESKE
-717 GSSSSVG
+717 SSSS
-724 AAAAS
+724 S
-729 SSSTS
+729 SSSSAGGS
-734 KDDKNKMQAVATLGV
+734 KDDKNKSKSKESKSKDKEKEKEKEANKELSSVQAVATLGV

-760 EMCTRIFGQLLSV
+760 EMCTRIFGQLGRYGEPAVRRAVPLAIALCSISNPQLSV

-795 MGLTGDNAPRVGAVP
+795 MGLVGA
-810 RQVARAPVHGAP
+810 GTNN
-822 GAGAVPRR
+822 
-830 QGHHHAVPGAQRPP
+830 
-844 PGVAARARRPARLSI
+844 ARLATMLRA

-878 GLCHAGKGTITLCPA
+878 GLCHAGKGTVTL
-893 HSDRHLASQ
+893 S
-902 PALARLLV
+902 
-910 VMTAFLDCKNSEY
+910 
-923 TGAVPQ
+923 
-929 QVARA
+929 
-934 PVHGAPG
+934 
-941 AGAVPRR
+941 
-948 QGHHHAVPC
+948 
-957 AQRPPPRVA
+957 
-966 ARARRPAR
+966 
-974 LSILALYHGK
+974 
-984 SPVHLFMVRLAQ
+984 
-996 GLCHAGKGTIT
+996 
-1007 LCPAHSDRR
+1007 PAHSDRR
-1016 LVSQPALAG
+1016 LINQPALAG
-1025 LLVAV
+1025 LLVVLTAFLDCKNIILGKSHYLLYVLATAMQPRWLVTLDDNLQPLNVSVRVGQAV

-1083 EDSIMASSIL
+1083 EDSVMASVQ

>member
-1 MTGKT
+1 MTVKNKT
-6 KPDEPKKEKAAE
+6 EDPKKEKAE
-18 PAVAPT
+18 PVPAPN

-45 LGHEVDLYFP
+45 VGSDVDLYFP
-55 SLQMLSNLIRT
+55 ALQMLSNLIRT

-77 LKFLREHYPALK
+77 LKFLREHYPSLK
-89 QVYEKIKDPKTKQFC
+89 QVYEKINDEKTKKFC

-112 MGVSGSPDAAEK
+112 MGVSGSTEAAEK

-130 CLLGTKSNVGDWG
+130 CLLGTMSNVGEWG

-155 EEWNADNMDT
+155 EEWNIENMDT
-165 LLSLVQ
+165 LLPLVR
-171 DVISFDMKHS
+171 DVVTFDMQHS

-203 EESNYPRVCLYLIGC
+203 DQSNYPRVCLYLIGC

-233 VLHTYQRF
+233 VLDTYLRF

-247 LLVAMQ
+247 MLVAMQ
-253 LNDKPKCE
+253 LHDKAKCE

-267 TDPLIKKQLCYMLAR
+267 TDPLVKKQLCYMLAR
-282 QYVPLDIDD
+282 QYVPIDLED

-297 LLNAHINDHFLSLGR
+297 LLNAHINDHYLSLAR

-338 PSLLTE
+338 PSLLAE

-380 WMYKNKDHAAAS
+380 WMYKNKDHGMLSAAAS

-414 ADEHIKAGALL
+414 SDEHIKAGALL

-440 ALALLSDYVMH
+440 ALALLSDYVLH
-451 TSSNLRIGSVLGE
+451 SS
-464 RTNLTYNECDPGLA
+464 A
-478 LLSDYVMHTSSNL
+478 
-491 RIGSVLG
+491 
-498 ERTKLTYNECDPAL
+498 
-512 ALLSDY
+512 
-518 VMHTSSNL
+518 
-526 RIGSVLGERT
+526 
-536 KLTYN
+536 
-541 ECDPALALLSDYVMH
+541 
-556 TSSNLRIGS
+556 
-565 VLGERTKLT
+565 
-574 YNECDP
+574 
-580 ALALLSGYVMHT
+580 
-592 SSNLRIGSVLG
+592 NLRIGSVLG
-603 LGIAYAGTQREDVL
+603 LGIAYAGTQRDDVL
-617 SHLLPVLS
+617 QHLLPVLS
-625 DTAAPPE
+625 DAAAPAE

-638 ISCGLIAVG
+638 VACGLIAVG
-647 SCNGDVSCK
+647 SCNGDVTCAIIQRLIDDNKELHSSTYARFLHLGLGLCFLGCK
-656 EKTEATMAALEVLP
+656 ERTEATMAALEVLP

-688 TGDVLVN
+688 TGDVLVVQQMLHICSKHYDTEN
-695 EQSSTEDTAFKKADK
+695 EQSSTEDTAFKKQDK
-710 KEAKEST
+710 KDAKES
-717 GSSSSVG
+717 SSSAGS
-724 AAAAS
+724 
-729 SSSTS
+729 S
-734 KDDKNKMQAVATLGV
+734 KDDKNKSKSKDSKNKEKEKEKEANKELSSVQAVATLGV
-749 AVIALGEETGA
+749 AVIALAEETGA
-760 EMCTRIFGQLLSV
+760 EMCTRIFGQLGRYGEPAVRRAVPLAIALCSISNPQLSV

-795 MGLTGDNAPRVGAVP
+795 MGLVGA
-810 RQVARAPVHGAP
+810 GTNN
-822 GAGAVPRR
+822 
-830 QGHHHAVPGAQRPP
+830 
-844 PGVAARARRPARLSI
+844 ARLATMLRA

-878 GLCHAGKGTITLCPA
+878 GLCHAGKGTVTLCPA
-893 HSDRHLASQ
+893 HA
-902 PALARLLV
+902 
-910 VMTAFLDCKNSEY
+910 
-923 TGAVPQ
+923 
-929 QVARA
+929 
-934 PVHGAPG
+934 
-941 AGAVPRR
+941 
-948 QGHHHAVPC
+948 
-957 AQRPPPRVA
+957 
-966 ARARRPAR
+966 
-974 LSILALYHGK
+974 
-984 SPVHLFMVRLAQ
+984 
-996 GLCHAGKGTIT
+996 
-1007 LCPAHSDRR
+1007 DRR
-1016 LVSQPALAG
+1016 LLNQPALAG
-1025 LLVAV
+1025 LLVVLTAFLDCKNIILGKSHYLLYVLATAMQPRWLVTLDENLQPLNVSVRVGQAV

-1062 ATDEYIPLSP
+1062 ATDEYLPLSP

-1083 EDSIMASSIL
+1083 EDSVMASVQ

>member
-1 MTGKT
+1 MTAKN
-6 KPDEPKKEKAAE
+6 KQEEAKKEKTEPVAA
-18 PAVAPT
+18 PN

-45 LGHEVDLYFP
+45 VGNEVDLYFP
-55 SLQMLSNLIRT
+55 ALQMLSNLIRT

-89 QVYEKIKDPKTKQFC
+89 EVYEKIEDPKTKKFC

-112 MGVSGSPDAAEK
+112 MGVSGTLDVAEK

-130 CLLGTKSNVGDWG
+130 CLLGTMANVGEWG
-143 HEYVRQLEGEIA
+143 HEYVRQLEGEIS
-155 EEWNADNMDT
+155 EEWNVENMDS
-165 LLSLVQ
+165 LLPLVR
-171 DVISFDMKHS
+171 DVIAFDMKHS

-203 EESNYPRVCLYLIGC
+203 DQSNYPRVCLYLIGC

-233 VLHTYQRF
+233 VLETYLKF

-253 LNDKPKCE
+253 LHDKAKCE
-261 EVFNAC
+261 EVFNTC
-267 TDPLIKKQLCYMLAR
+267 NDMLVKKQLCYMLAR
-282 QYVPLDIDD
+282 QYVPLDLDD

-338 PSLLTE
+338 PSLLAD

-380 WMYKNKDHAAAS
+380 WMYKNKDHGMLSAAAS

-440 ALALLSDYVMH
+440 ALALLSDYVLH
-451 TSSNLRIGSVLGE
+451 SS
-464 RTNLTYNECDPGLA
+464 A
-478 LLSDYVMHTSSNL
+478 
-491 RIGSVLG
+491 
-498 ERTKLTYNECDPAL
+498 
-512 ALLSDY
+512 
-518 VMHTSSNL
+518 
-526 RIGSVLGERT
+526 
-536 KLTYN
+536 
-541 ECDPALALLSDYVMH
+541 
-556 TSSNLRIGS
+556 
-565 VLGERTKLT
+565 
-574 YNECDP
+574 
-580 ALALLSGYVMHT
+580 
-592 SSNLRIGSVLG
+592 NLRIGSVLG

-625 DTAAPPE
+625 DSAAPPE

-638 ISCGLIAVG
+638 LSCGLIAVG
-647 SCNGDVSCK
+647 SCNGDVTCAIIQRLIDDNKDLHSSTYARFLHLGLGLCFLGCK
-656 EKTEATMAALEVLP
+656 ERTEATMAALEVLP

-688 TGDVLVN
+688 TGDVLVVQQMLHICSKHYETDN
-695 EQSSTEDTAFKKADK
+695 EQASTEDTAFKKQDK
-710 KEAKEST
+710 KENKET
-717 GSSSSVG
+717 TSSASAS
-724 AAAAS
+724 AS
-729 SSSTS
+729 SS
-734 KDDKNKMQAVATLGV
+734 KDDKNKSKSKDSKSKEKEKEREANKELSSVQAVATLGV
-749 AVIALGEETGA
+749 AVIAFAEETGA
-760 EMCTRIFGQLLSV
+760 EMCTRIFGQLGRYGEPAVRRAVPLAIALCSVSNPQLAV

-795 MGLTGDNAPRVGAVP
+795 MGLVGA
-810 RQVARAPVHGAP
+810 GTNN
-822 GAGAVPRR
+822 
-830 QGHHHAVPGAQRPP
+830 
-844 PGVAARARRPARLSI
+844 ARLATMLRA

-864 GKSPVHLFM
+864 SKSPVHLFM

-878 GLCHAGKGTITLCPA
+878 GLCHAGKGTVTLSPA
-893 HSDRHLASQ
+893 HA
-902 PALARLLV
+902 
-910 VMTAFLDCKNSEY
+910 
-923 TGAVPQ
+923 
-929 QVARA
+929 
-934 PVHGAPG
+934 
-941 AGAVPRR
+941 
-948 QGHHHAVPC
+948 
-957 AQRPPPRVA
+957 
-966 ARARRPAR
+966 
-974 LSILALYHGK
+974 
-984 SPVHLFMVRLAQ
+984 
-996 GLCHAGKGTIT
+996 
-1007 LCPAHSDRR
+1007 DRR
-1016 LVSQPALAG
+1016 LVNQPALAG
-1025 LLVAV
+1025 LLVVLTALLDCKNIILGKSHYLLFVLATAMQPRWLVTLDDNLQPLNVSVRVGQAV

-1083 EDSIMASSIL
+1083 EDSIMASVQ

>member
-1 MTGKT
+1 MTVKN
-6 KPDEPKKEKAAE
+6 KAEENKKEKAD
-18 PAVAPT
+18 PAPAPN

-45 LGHEVDLYFP
+45 TGNEVDLYLP
-55 SLQMLSNLIRT
+55 ALQMLTNLIRT

-77 LKFLREHYPALK
+77 LKFLREHYPTLK
-89 QVYEKIKDPKTKQFC
+89 VVYEKIEDEKTKKFC

-112 MGVSGSPDAAEK
+112 MGVSGSVDAAEK

-130 CLLGTKSNVGDWG
+130 CMLGTMSNVGEWG

-155 EEWNADNMDT
+155 EEWNIENMNM
-165 LLSLVQ
+165 LMPLVR
-171 DVISFDMKHS
+171 DVIAFDMQHS

-195 LDLLTQHM
+195 LDLLSQHM
-203 EESNYPRVCLYLIGC
+203 DQSNYPRVCLYLIGC

-233 VLHTYQRF
+233 VLDTYLRF

-253 LNDKPKCE
+253 LHDKVKCE

-267 TDPLIKKQLCYMLAR
+267 NDLLIKKQLCYMLAR
-282 QYVPLDIDD
+282 QYVPLDLED

-297 LLNAHINDHFLSLGR
+297 LLNAHINDHFLSLAR

-338 PSLLTE
+338 PSLLAE

-380 WMYKNKDHAAAS
+380 WMYKNKDHGMLSAAAS

-414 ADEHIKAGALL
+414 AEEHIKAGALL

-435 NECDP
+435 NDCDP
-440 ALALLSDYVMH
+440 ALALLSDYVLH
-451 TSSNLRIGSVLGE
+451 SSV
-464 RTNLTYNECDPGLA
+464 
-478 LLSDYVMHTSSNL
+478 
-491 RIGSVLG
+491 
-498 ERTKLTYNECDPAL
+498 
-512 ALLSDY
+512 
-518 VMHTSSNL
+518 
-526 RIGSVLGERT
+526 
-536 KLTYN
+536 
-541 ECDPALALLSDYVMH
+541 
-556 TSSNLRIGS
+556 
-565 VLGERTKLT
+565 
-574 YNECDP
+574 
-580 ALALLSGYVMHT
+580 
-592 SSNLRIGSVLG
+592 NLRIGSVLG
-603 LGIAYAGTQREDVL
+603 LGIAYAGTQRHEVL
-617 SHLLPVLS
+617 SHLLPVLA
-625 DTAAPPE
+625 DTTAPPE

-638 ISCGLIAVG
+638 VACGLIAVG
-647 SCNGDVSCK
+647 SCNGDITCAIIQRLIEDNKELHSSTYARFLHLGLGLCFLGCK
-656 EKTEATMAALEVLP
+656 ERTEATMAALEVLP

-677 QTTLSMCAYAG
+677 QTTLSMCAYAA
-688 TGDVLVN
+688 TGDVLVVQQMLHICSKHYETEN
-695 EQSSTEDTAFKKADK
+695 EQSSAEDTAFKKQDK
-710 KEAKEST
+710 KESKESSS
-717 GSSSSVG
+717 GSSSSSAG
-724 AAAAS
+724 G
-729 SSSTS
+729 S
-734 KDDKNKMQAVATLGV
+734 KDDKNKSKSKESKSKDKEKEKEKEANKELSSVQAVATLGV

-760 EMCTRIFGQLLSV
+760 EMCTRIFGQLGRYGEPAVRRAVPLAIALCSISNPQLSV

-795 MGLTGDNAPRVGAVP
+795 MGLVGA
-810 RQVARAPVHGAP
+810 GTNN
-822 GAGAVPRR
+822 
-830 QGHHHAVPGAQRPP
+830 
-844 PGVAARARRPARLSI
+844 ARLATMLRA

-878 GLCHAGKGTITLCPA
+878 GLCHAGKGTVTL
-893 HSDRHLASQ
+893 S
-902 PALARLLV
+902 
-910 VMTAFLDCKNSEY
+910 
-923 TGAVPQ
+923 
-929 QVARA
+929 
-934 PVHGAPG
+934 
-941 AGAVPRR
+941 
-948 QGHHHAVPC
+948 
-957 AQRPPPRVA
+957 
-966 ARARRPAR
+966 
-974 LSILALYHGK
+974 
-984 SPVHLFMVRLAQ
+984 
-996 GLCHAGKGTIT
+996 
-1007 LCPAHSDRR
+1007 PAHSDRR
-1016 LVSQPALAG
+1016 LINQPALAG
-1025 LLVAV
+1025 LLVVLTAFLDCKNIILGKSHYLLYVLATAMQPRWLVTLDDNLQPLNVSVRVGQAV

-1083 EDSIMASSIL
+1083 EDSVMASVQ

>member
-1 MTGKT
+1 MTVKNKT
-6 KPDEPKKEKAAE
+6 EEPKKEKVE
-18 PAVAPT
+18 PTPAPN

-45 LGHEVDLYFP
+45 VGNDVELYLP
-55 SLQMLSNLIRT
+55 ALQMLSNLIRT

-89 QVYEKIKDPKTKQFC
+89 QVYEKIQDEKTKKYC

-112 MGVSGSPDAAEK
+112 MGVSGAPDAAEK

-130 CLLGTKSNVGDWG
+130 CMLGTLSNVGEWG

-155 EEWNADNMDT
+155 EEWNLDNMN
-165 LLSLVQ
+165 SLMPLVC
-171 DVISFDMKHS
+171 DVVAFDMKHS

-187 DLLMEIDR
+187 DLLMEIDQ
-195 LDLLTQHM
+195 LDILSQHM
-203 EESNYPRVCLYLIGC
+203 DQSNYPRVCLYLIGC

-233 VLHTYQRF
+233 VLDTYLRF

-253 LNDKPKCE
+253 LHNKSKCE

-267 TDPLIKKQLCYMLAR
+267 NDPLIKKQLCYMLAR
-282 QYVPLDIDD
+282 QYVPLELED

-297 LLNAHINDHFLSLGR
+297 LLNAHINDHFLSLAR

-338 PSLLTE
+338 PSLLAE

-380 WMYKNKDHAAAS
+380 WMYKNKDHGMLSAAAS

-414 ADEHIKAGALL
+414 SEEHIKAGALL

-440 ALALLSDYVMH
+440 ALALLSDYVLH
-451 TSSNLRIGSVLGE
+451 SSANLRIGS
-464 RTNLTYNECDPGLA
+464 
-478 LLSDYVMHTSSNL
+478 
-491 RIGSVLG
+491 I
-498 ERTKLTYNECDPAL
+498 
-512 ALLSDY
+512 
-518 VMHTSSNL
+518 
-526 RIGSVLGERT
+526 
-536 KLTYN
+536 
-541 ECDPALALLSDYVMH
+541 
-556 TSSNLRIGS
+556 
-565 VLGERTKLT
+565 
-574 YNECDP
+574 
-580 ALALLSGYVMHT
+580 
-592 SSNLRIGSVLG
+592 LG

-617 SHLLPVLS
+617 SHLLPALA
-625 DTAAPPE
+625 DTSAPPE

-638 ISCGLIAVG
+638 VACGLIAVG
-647 SCNGDVSCK
+647 SCNGDVTCAIIQRLIDDNKDLHSSTYARFLHLGLGLCFLGCK
-656 EKTEATMAALEVLP
+656 ERTEATMAALEVLP

-688 TGDVLVN
+688 TGDVLVVQQMLHICSKHYDTDN
-695 EQSSTEDTAFKKADK
+695 EQSSAEDTAFKKQEK
-710 KEAKEST
+710 KESKEGSSGS
-717 GSSSSVG
+717 GSSSSG
-724 AAAAS
+724 
-729 SSSTS
+729 S
-734 KDDKNKMQAVATLGV
+734 KDDKNKSKSKDSKSKDKEKEKEKEANKELSSVQAVATLGV
-749 AVIALGEETGA
+749 AVIALAEETGA
-760 EMCTRIFGQLLSV
+760 EMCTRIFGQLGRYGEPAVRRAVPLAIALCSVSNPQLSV
-773 IDVLNKYSHDSDN
+773 IDVLNKYSHDADN

-795 MGLTGDNAPRVGAVP
+795 MGLVGA
-810 RQVARAPVHGAP
+810 GTNN
-822 GAGAVPRR
+822 
-830 QGHHHAVPGAQRPP
+830 
-844 PGVAARARRPARLSI
+844 ARLATMLRA

-878 GLCHAGKGTITLCPA
+878 GLCHAGKGT
-893 HSDRHLASQ
+893 
-902 PALARLLV
+902 V
-910 VMTAFLDCKNSEY
+910 
-923 TGAVPQ
+923 
-929 QVARA
+929 
-934 PVHGAPG
+934 
-941 AGAVPRR
+941 
-948 QGHHHAVPC
+948 
-957 AQRPPPRVA
+957 
-966 ARARRPAR
+966 
-974 LSILALYHGK
+974 
-984 SPVHLFMVRLAQ
+984 
-996 GLCHAGKGTIT
+996 T

-1016 LVSQPALAG
+1016 LLNQPALAG
-1025 LLVAV
+1025 LLVVLTAFLDCKNIILGKSHYLLYVLATAMQPRWLVTLDENLQPLNVSVRVGQAV

-1083 EDSIMASSIL
+1083 EDSVMASVQ

>member
-1 MTGKT
+1 MTVKN
-6 KPDEPKKEKAAE
+6 KIEEPKKEKAE
-18 PAVAPT
+18 PAAAPN

-45 LGHEVDLYFP
+45 LGDDVDLYLP
-55 SLQMLSNLIRT
+55 ALQMLCKLIRT

-77 LKFLREHYPALK
+77 LKFLREHYPSLK
-89 QVYEKIKDPKTKQFC
+89 LVYEKIQDPETKKFC

-112 MGVSGSPDAAEK
+112 MGVSGSTDAAEK

-130 CLLGTKSNVGDWG
+130 CLLGTMSNVGDWG

-155 EEWNADNMDT
+155 EEWNVENMDS
-165 LLSLVQ
+165 LLSLVR

-203 EESNYPRVCLYLIGC
+203 DQSNYPRVCLYLIGC

-233 VLHTYQRF
+233 VLDTYIRF

-247 LLVAMQ
+247 LLVSMQ
-253 LNDKPKCE
+253 LHDKAKCE
-261 EVFNAC
+261 EVFNSC
-267 TDPLIKKQLCYMLAR
+267 TDPLVKKQLCYMLAR
-282 QYVPLDIDD
+282 QYIPLEVED

-297 LLNAHINDHFLSLGR
+297 LLNAHINDHFLSLAR

-380 WMYKNKDHAAAS
+380 WMYKNKDHGMLSAAAS

-440 ALALLSDYVMH
+440 ALALLSDYVLH
-451 TSSNLRIGSVLGE
+451 SS
-464 RTNLTYNECDPGLA
+464 A
-478 LLSDYVMHTSSNL
+478 
-491 RIGSVLG
+491 
-498 ERTKLTYNECDPAL
+498 
-512 ALLSDY
+512 
-518 VMHTSSNL
+518 
-526 RIGSVLGERT
+526 
-536 KLTYN
+536 
-541 ECDPALALLSDYVMH
+541 
-556 TSSNLRIGS
+556 
-565 VLGERTKLT
+565 
-574 YNECDP
+574 
-580 ALALLSGYVMHT
+580 
-592 SSNLRIGSVLG
+592 NLRIGSVLG

-625 DTAAPPE
+625 DTAAPAE

-647 SCNGDVSCK
+647 SCNGDVTCAIIQRLIDDNKDLHSSTYARFLHLGLGLCFLGCK
-656 EKTEATMAALEVLP
+656 ERTEATMAALEVLP

-688 TGDVLVN
+688 TGDVLVVQQMLHICSKHYDTDN
-695 EQSSTEDTAFKKADK
+695 EQSSAEDTAFKKQDK
-710 KEAKEST
+710 KESKESN
-717 GSSSSVG
+717 
-724 AAAAS
+724 AS
-729 SSSTS
+729 SSSAGSS
-734 KDDKNKMQAVATLGV
+734 KDDKSSKGKSSKDSKNKEKEKEKEANKELSSVQAVATLGV
-749 AVIALGEETGA
+749 AVIALAEETGA
-760 EMCTRIFGQLLSV
+760 EMCTRIFGQLGRYGEPAVRRAVPLAIALCSISNPQLAV

-795 MGLTGDNAPRVGAVP
+795 MGLVGA
-810 RQVARAPVHGAP
+810 GTNN
-822 GAGAVPRR
+822 
-830 QGHHHAVPGAQRPP
+830 
-844 PGVAARARRPARLSI
+844 ARLATMLRA

-878 GLCHAGKGTITLCPA
+878 GLCHAGKGTVTLCP
-893 HSDRHLASQ
+893 
-902 PALARLLV
+902 
-910 VMTAFLDCKNSEY
+910 T
-923 TGAVPQ
+923 
-929 QVARA
+929 
-934 PVHGAPG
+934 
-941 AGAVPRR
+941 
-948 QGHHHAVPC
+948 HA
-957 AQRPPPRVA
+957 
-966 ARARRPAR
+966 
-974 LSILALYHGK
+974 
-984 SPVHLFMVRLAQ
+984 
-996 GLCHAGKGTIT
+996 
-1007 LCPAHSDRR
+1007 DRR
-1016 LVSQPALAG
+1016 LINQPALAG
-1025 LLVAV
+1025 LLVVLTAFLDCKNIILGKSHYLLYVLATSMQPRWLVTLDENLQPLNVSVRVGQAV

-1083 EDSIMASSIL
+1083 EDSVMASVQ

>member
-1 MTGKT
+1 MTVKNKT
-6 KPDEPKKEKAAE
+6 EEPKKEKVE
-18 PAVAPT
+18 PTPAPN

-45 LGHEVDLYFP
+45 VGNDVDLYLP
-55 SLQMLSNLIRT
+55 ALQMLSNLIRT

-89 QVYEKIKDPKTKQFC
+89 QVYEKIQDEKTKKYC

-112 MGVSGSPDAAEK
+112 MGVSGAPDAAEK

-130 CLLGTKSNVGDWG
+130 CMLGTLSNVGEWG

-155 EEWNADNMDT
+155 EEWNLDNMN
-165 LLSLVQ
+165 SLMPLVC
-171 DVISFDMKHS
+171 DVVAFDMKHS

-187 DLLMEIDR
+187 DLLMEIDQ
-195 LDLLTQHM
+195 LDILSQHM
-203 EESNYPRVCLYLIGC
+203 DQSNYPRVCLYLIGC

-233 VLHTYQRF
+233 VLDTYLRF

-253 LNDKPKCE
+253 LHNKSKCE

-267 TDPLIKKQLCYMLAR
+267 NDPLIKKQLCYMLAR
-282 QYVPLDIDD
+282 QYVPLELED

-297 LLNAHINDHFLSLGR
+297 LLNAHINDHFLSLAR

-338 PSLLTE
+338 PSLLAE

-380 WMYKNKDHAAAS
+380 WMYKNKDHGMLSAAAS

-414 ADEHIKAGALL
+414 SEEHIKAGALL

-440 ALALLSDYVMH
+440 ALALLSDYVLH
-451 TSSNLRIGSVLGE
+451 SSANLRIGS
-464 RTNLTYNECDPGLA
+464 
-478 LLSDYVMHTSSNL
+478 
-491 RIGSVLG
+491 I
-498 ERTKLTYNECDPAL
+498 
-512 ALLSDY
+512 
-518 VMHTSSNL
+518 
-526 RIGSVLGERT
+526 
-536 KLTYN
+536 
-541 ECDPALALLSDYVMH
+541 
-556 TSSNLRIGS
+556 
-565 VLGERTKLT
+565 
-574 YNECDP
+574 
-580 ALALLSGYVMHT
+580 
-592 SSNLRIGSVLG
+592 LG

-617 SHLLPVLS
+617 SHLLPALA
-625 DTAAPPE
+625 DTSAPPE

-638 ISCGLIAVG
+638 VACGLIAVG
-647 SCNGDVSCK
+647 SCNGDVTCAIIQRLIDDNKDLHSSTYARFLHLGLGLCFLGCK
-656 EKTEATMAALEVLP
+656 ERTEATMAALEVLP

-688 TGDVLVN
+688 TGDVLVVQQMLHICSKHYDTDN
-695 EQSSTEDTAFKKADK
+695 EQSSTEDTAFKKQEK
-710 KEAKEST
+710 KESKEGGSGS
-717 GSSSSVG
+717 GSSSSG
-724 AAAAS
+724 
-729 SSSTS
+729 S
-734 KDDKNKMQAVATLGV
+734 KDDKNKSKSKESKSKDKEKEKEKEANKELSSVQAVATLGV
-749 AVIALGEETGA
+749 AVIALAEETGA
-760 EMCTRIFGQLLSV
+760 EMCTRIFGQLGRYGEPAVRRAVPLAIALCSVSNPQLSV
-773 IDVLNKYSHDSDN
+773 IDVLNKYSHDADN

-795 MGLTGDNAPRVGAVP
+795 MGLVGA
-810 RQVARAPVHGAP
+810 GTNN
-822 GAGAVPRR
+822 
-830 QGHHHAVPGAQRPP
+830 
-844 PGVAARARRPARLSI
+844 ARLATMLRA

-878 GLCHAGKGTITLCPA
+878 GLCHAGKGT
-893 HSDRHLASQ
+893 
-902 PALARLLV
+902 V
-910 VMTAFLDCKNSEY
+910 
-923 TGAVPQ
+923 
-929 QVARA
+929 
-934 PVHGAPG
+934 
-941 AGAVPRR
+941 
-948 QGHHHAVPC
+948 
-957 AQRPPPRVA
+957 
-966 ARARRPAR
+966 
-974 LSILALYHGK
+974 
-984 SPVHLFMVRLAQ
+984 
-996 GLCHAGKGTIT
+996 T

-1016 LVSQPALAG
+1016 LLNQPALAG
-1025 LLVAV
+1025 LLVVLTAFLDCKNIILGKSHYLLYVLATAMQPRWLVTLDENLQPLNVSVRVGQAV

-1083 EDSIMASSIL
+1083 EDSVMASVQ

>member
-1 MTGKT
+1 MTVKN
-6 KPDEPKKEKAAE
+6 KAEEPAKEKTEPVAAQNE
-18 PAVAPT
+18 
-24 DDLSEEDKR
+24 DLSEEDKR

-45 LGHEVDLYFP
+45 MGNEVDLYFP
-55 SLQMLSNLIRT
+55 ALQMLSNLIRT

-89 QVYEKIKDPKTKQFC
+89 EVYEKIKDAKTKKFC

-112 MGVSGSPDAAEK
+112 MGVSGSADAAEK

-130 CLLGTKSNVGDWG
+130 CLLGTMSNVGDWG

-155 EEWNADNMDT
+155 EEWNVDNMDT
-165 LLSLVQ
+165 LLPLVR
-171 DVISFDMKHS
+171 DVVSFDMKHS

-195 LDLLTQHM
+195 LDLITQHM
-203 EESNYPRVCLYLIGC
+203 DQSNYPRVCLYLIGC

-233 VLHTYQRF
+233 VLDTYLRF

-253 LNDKPKCE
+253 LHDKAKCE
-261 EVFNAC
+261 QVFNAC
-267 TDPLIKKQLCYMLAR
+267 SDPLIKKQLCYMLAR
-282 QYVPLDIDD
+282 QYIPLDIED

-338 PSLLTE
+338 PSLLAE

-380 WMYKNKDHAAAS
+380 WMYKNKDHGMLSAAAS

-440 ALALLSDYVMH
+440 ALALLSDYVLH
-451 TSSNLRIGSVLGE
+451 S
-464 RTNLTYNECDPGLA
+464 
-478 LLSDYVMHTSSNL
+478 
-491 RIGSVLG
+491 
-498 ERTKLTYNECDPAL
+498 
-512 ALLSDY
+512 
-518 VMHTSSNL
+518 
-526 RIGSVLGERT
+526 
-536 KLTYN
+536 
-541 ECDPALALLSDYVMH
+541 
-556 TSSNLRIGS
+556 
-565 VLGERTKLT
+565 
-574 YNECDP
+574 
-580 ALALLSGYVMHT
+580 

-603 LGIAYAGTQREDVL
+603 LGIAYAGTQRKEVL
-617 SHLLPVLS
+617 EHLLPVLS
-625 DTAAPPE
+625 DTTAPAE

-647 SCNGDVSCK
+647 SCNGDVTCAIIQRLIDDTKDLHSSTYARFLHLGLGLCFLGCK
-656 EKTEATMAALEVLP
+656 ERTEATMAALEVLP

-688 TGDVLVN
+688 TGDVLVVQQMLHICSKHYDTDN
-695 EQSSTEDTAFKKADK
+695 EQSSAEDTAFKKTDK
-710 KEAKEST
+710 KEAKESS
-717 GSSSSVG
+717 GSSSSSSG
-724 AAAAS
+724 AGS
-729 SSSTS
+729 S
-734 KDDKNKMQAVATLGV
+734 KEDKNKSKSKDGKSKEKDKEKEANKELAAVQAVATLGV
-749 AVIALGEETGA
+749 AVIALAEETGA
-760 EMCTRIFGQLLSV
+760 EMCTRIFGQLGRYGEPAVRRAVPLAIALCSISNPQLAV

-795 MGLTGDNAPRVGAVP
+795 MGLVGA
-810 RQVARAPVHGAP
+810 GTNN
-822 GAGAVPRR
+822 
-830 QGHHHAVPGAQRPP
+830 
-844 PGVAARARRPARLSI
+844 ARLATMLRA

-878 GLCHAGKGTITLCPA
+878 GLCHAGKGTVTLCPA
-893 HSDRHLASQ
+893 HA
-902 PALARLLV
+902 
-910 VMTAFLDCKNSEY
+910 
-923 TGAVPQ
+923 
-929 QVARA
+929 
-934 PVHGAPG
+934 
-941 AGAVPRR
+941 
-948 QGHHHAVPC
+948 
-957 AQRPPPRVA
+957 
-966 ARARRPAR
+966 
-974 LSILALYHGK
+974 
-984 SPVHLFMVRLAQ
+984 
-996 GLCHAGKGTIT
+996 
-1007 LCPAHSDRR
+1007 DRR
-1016 LVSQPALAG
+1016 LVNQPALAG
-1025 LLVAV
+1025 LLVVLTAFLDCKNIILGKSHYLLYVLATAMQPRWLVTLDENLQPLNVTVRVGQAV

-1062 ATDEYIPLSP
+1062 ATDEYVPLSP

-1083 EDSIMASSIL
+1083 EDSVMASVQ

>member
-1 MTGKT
+1 MTVKN
-6 KPDEPKKEKAAE
+6 KPEENKKEKAE
-18 PAVAPT
+18 VVPATT

-38 NMLVEKL
+38 NLLVEKL
-45 LGHEVDLYFP
+45 VGNEVELHMP
-55 SLQMLSNLIRT
+55 ALQMLTNLIRT

-89 QVYEKIKDPKTKQFC
+89 DVYEKISDPKTKQFC

-112 MGVSGSPDAAEK
+112 MGVSGSTDAAEK

-130 CLLGTKSNVGDWG
+130 CLLGTKSNVGEWG

-155 EEWNADNMDT
+155 EEWNIDNMPDT
-165 LLSLVQ
+165 LLPLVR
-171 DVISFDMKHS
+171 DVVTFDMQHS

-203 EESNYPRVCLYLIGC
+203 DQSNYPRVCLYLIGC

-233 VLHTYQRF
+233 VLDTYLKF

-253 LNDKPKCE
+253 LHDKAKCE

-267 TDPLIKKQLCYMLAR
+267 TDNLVKKQLCYMLAR
-282 QYVPLDIDD
+282 QYVPLELED

-338 PSLLTE
+338 PSLLAD

-370 KLVTTEDGNK
+370 KLVTTDDGNK
-380 WMYKNKDHAAAS
+380 WMYKNKDHGMLSAAAS

-440 ALALLSDYVMH
+440 ALALLSDYVLH
-451 TSSNLRIGSVLGE
+451 SS
-464 RTNLTYNECDPGLA
+464 A
-478 LLSDYVMHTSSNL
+478 
-491 RIGSVLG
+491 
-498 ERTKLTYNECDPAL
+498 
-512 ALLSDY
+512 
-518 VMHTSSNL
+518 
-526 RIGSVLGERT
+526 
-536 KLTYN
+536 
-541 ECDPALALLSDYVMH
+541 
-556 TSSNLRIGS
+556 
-565 VLGERTKLT
+565 
-574 YNECDP
+574 
-580 ALALLSGYVMHT
+580 
-592 SSNLRIGSVLG
+592 NLRIGSVLG

-617 SHLLPVLS
+617 SHLLPVINDS
-625 DTAAPPE
+625 SAPPE

-638 ISCGLIAVG
+638 LACGLIAVG
-647 SCNGDVSCK
+647 SCHGEVTCAIIQRLFDDNKELHSSTYGRFLHLGLGLCFLGCK
-656 EKTEATMAALEVLP
+656 ERTEATMAALEVLP
-670 EPQQSLC
+670 EPHQSLC

-688 TGDVLVN
+688 TGDVLVVQQMLHICSKHYDTDN
-695 EQSSTEDTAFKKADK
+695 EQSSAEDTAFKKQDK
-710 KEAKEST
+710 KESKET
-717 GSSSSVG
+717 TPSSSS
-724 AAAAS
+724 AS
-729 SSSTS
+729 SS
-734 KDDKNKMQAVATLGV
+734 KDDKGKSKTSKDKQNKDTKEKEKEREANKELSSVQAVATLGV
-749 AVIALGEETGA
+749 AVIAFAEETGA
-760 EMCTRIFGQLLSV
+760 EMCTRIFGQLGRYGEPAVRRAVPLAIALCSVSNPQLAV

-795 MGLTGDNAPRVGAVP
+795 MGLVGA
-810 RQVARAPVHGAP
+810 GTNN
-822 GAGAVPRR
+822 
-830 QGHHHAVPGAQRPP
+830 
-844 PGVAARARRPARLSI
+844 ARLATMLRA

-864 GKSPVHLFM
+864 SKSPVHLFM

-878 GLCHAGKGTITLCPA
+878 GLCHAGKGTVTLSPA
-893 HSDRHLASQ
+893 HADRRLVNQ
-902 PALARLLV
+902 PALAGLLIV
-910 VMTAFLDCKNSEY
+910 LTAFLDCKNI
-923 TGAVPQ
+923 
-929 QVARA
+929 
-934 PVHGAPG
+934 
-941 AGAVPRR
+941 
-948 QGHHHAVPC
+948 
-957 AQRPPPRVA
+957 
-966 ARARRPAR
+966 
-974 LSILALYHGK
+974 ILGK
-984 SPVHLFMVRLAQ
+984 SHYLLYVLATAMQPRWLVTLDDNLQPLNVSVRVGQ
-996 GLCHAGKGTIT
+996 
-1007 LCPAHSDRR
+1007 
-1016 LVSQPALAG
+1016 
-1025 LLVAV
+1025 AV

-1083 EDSIMASSIL
+1083 EDSVMASVQ

>member
-1 MTGKT
+1 MTLKN
-6 KPDEPKKEKAAE
+6 KPEEPKKEKAE
-18 PAVAPT
+18 PAPAPN
-24 DDLSEEDKR
+24 DDLSEEDKK

-45 LGHEVDLYFP
+45 VGNEVDLYFP
-55 SLQMLSNLIRT
+55 ALQMLSNLIRT

-89 QVYEKIKDPKTKQFC
+89 QVYEKIKDPKTKKFC

-112 MGVSGSPDAAEK
+112 MGVSGSADAAEK

-130 CLLGTKSNVGDWG
+130 CLLGTMSNVGDWG

-155 EEWNADNMDT
+155 EDWNVDNMET
-165 LLSLVQ
+165 LLPLVK
-171 DVISFDMKHS
+171 DVVSFDMKHS

-203 EESNYPRVCLYLIGC
+203 DQSNYPRVCLYLIGC

-233 VLHTYQRF
+233 VLDTYRRF

-253 LNDKPKCE
+253 LHDKAKCE
-261 EVFNAC
+261 EVFNTC
-267 TDPLIKKQLCYMLAR
+267 NDPLIKKQLCYMLAR
-282 QYVPLDIDD
+282 QYIPLELDD
-291 EDLRTI
+291 EDLRSI
-297 LLNAHINDHFLSLGR
+297 LLNAHINDHFLSLAR

-338 PSLLTE
+338 PSLLAE

-380 WMYKNKDHAAAS
+380 WMYKNKDHGMLSAAAS

-440 ALALLSDYVMH
+440 ALALLSDYVLH
-451 TSSNLRIGSVLGE
+451 S
-464 RTNLTYNECDPGLA
+464 
-478 LLSDYVMHTSSNL
+478 
-491 RIGSVLG
+491 
-498 ERTKLTYNECDPAL
+498 
-512 ALLSDY
+512 
-518 VMHTSSNL
+518 
-526 RIGSVLGERT
+526 
-536 KLTYN
+536 
-541 ECDPALALLSDYVMH
+541 
-556 TSSNLRIGS
+556 
-565 VLGERTKLT
+565 
-574 YNECDP
+574 
-580 ALALLSGYVMHT
+580 

-603 LGIAYAGTQREDVL
+603 LGIAYAGTQRADVL
-617 SHLLPVLS
+617 SHLLPVLY

-647 SCNGDVSCK
+647 SCNGDVTCAIIQRLIDDNKDLHSSTYARFLHLGLGLCFLGCK
-656 EKTEATMAALEVLP
+656 ERTEATMAALEVLP

-688 TGDVLVN
+688 TGDVLVVQQMLHICSKHYETDN
-695 EQSSTEDTAFKKADK
+695 EQSSTEDTAFKKTDK
-710 KEAKEST
+710 KDTKEGTST
-717 GSSSSVG
+717 
-724 AAAAS
+724 AAG
-729 SSSTS
+729 TS
-734 KDDKNKMQAVATLGV
+734 KDDKNKSKSKDSKSKEKDKEKEANKELSSVQAVATLGV
-749 AVIALGEETGA
+749 AVIAFAEETGA
-760 EMCTRIFGQLLSV
+760 EMCTRIFGQLGRYGEPAVRRAVPLAIALCSISNPQLSV

-795 MGLTGDNAPRVGAVP
+795 MGLVGA
-810 RQVARAPVHGAP
+810 GTNN
-822 GAGAVPRR
+822 
-830 QGHHHAVPGAQRPP
+830 
-844 PGVAARARRPARLSI
+844 ARLATMLRA

-878 GLCHAGKGTITLCPA
+878 GLCHAGKGTVTLCPA
-893 HSDRHLASQ
+893 HAD
-902 PALARLLV
+902 
-910 VMTAFLDCKNSEY
+910 K
-923 TGAVPQ
+923 
-929 QVARA
+929 
-934 PVHGAPG
+934 
-941 AGAVPRR
+941 
-948 QGHHHAVPC
+948 
-957 AQRPPPRVA
+957 
-966 ARARRPAR
+966 
-974 LSILALYHGK
+974 
-984 SPVHLFMVRLAQ
+984 
-996 GLCHAGKGTIT
+996 
-1007 LCPAHSDRR
+1007 R
-1016 LVSQPALAG
+1016 LVNQPALAG
-1025 LLVAV
+1025 LLVVLTAFLDCKNIILGKSHYLLYVLATAMQPRWLVTLDENLQPLNVSVRVGQAV

-1083 EDSIMASSIL
+1083 EDSVMASIQ